1 MNGRGKINLS
11 GDDSGNAL
19 VVLKKKETIEYSG
32 YSEESFHPPFLKP

>member
-32 YSEESFHPPFLKP
+32 YSEESFYPPFLKP